1 MIANLFWIVLLT
13 ALAGLF
19 WQQRRQS
26 ELARGYIQRRCQ
38 QVDVQLLSI
47 ARGNHSFGWPKG
59 PLNIQT
65 RYYFEF
71 SVNGLDCYQGYAV
84 MKGMRIQEVYMPAY
98 PVIEGH

>member
-1 MIANLFWIVLLT
+1 MIGDLLWILVI
-13 ALAGLF
+13 ALVASLF

-26 ELARGYIQRRCQ
+26 ELAKHYIQQRCRQ
-38 QVDVQLLSI
+38 TQLQLISI
-47 ARGNHSFGWPKG
+47 ARGSHSLGWPKG

-84 MKGMRIQEVYMPAY
+84 MQGMRVKEIYMPAY
-98 PVIEGH
+98 PIVEQ

>member
-1 MIANLFWIVLLT
+1 MITDLFWIVAIT
-13 ALAGLF
+13 AIGALF
-19 WQQRRQS
+19 WQQRSQTEIARQH
-26 ELARGYIQRRCQ
+26 IQRRCQ

-47 ARGNHSFGWPKG
+47 ARGSHSFGWPKG

-84 MKGMRIQEVYMPAY
+84 MKGKRIQEVYMPAY
-98 PVIEGH
+98 PVQEP